1 MRNTSKQERAGFTV
15 IELLTVL
22 AIIGILAGLIMG
34 AAQSARKQALI
45 AKARA
50 SISSLETALGMFQ
63 SDFGGYPSSGN
74 ANLVNALSEGS
85 GTYVIGT
92 QSYTLSPTDWNG
104 PYMNF
109 QTNEIPAGQFLDP
122 WGNSYEYIN
131 PGTGHGIGAN
141 HGSYVDIWSNGPN
154 AIDEHTSSPKP
165 GDDVT
170 NWRR

>member
-1 MRNTSKQERAGFTV
+1 MRNNSKQERAGFTV

-22 AIIGILAGLIMG
+22 AIIGILGGLIMG
-34 AAQSARKQALI
+34 AAHSARKQALV
-45 AKARA
+45 AKAKA
-50 SISSLETALGMFQ
+50 AISSVETALGMFQ

-92 QSYTLSPTDWNG
+92 QSYTISTTDWNG

-109 QTNEIPAGQFLDP
+109 KDEASAGVFMDP
-122 WGNSYEYIN
+122 WGNSYVYEAGTDH
-131 PGTGHGIGAN
+131 GTGADYTG
-141 HGSYVDIWSNGPN
+141 YVNILSNGPDGKSGTN
-154 AIDEHTSSPKP
+154 
-165 GDDVT
+165 DDIV

>member
-1 MRNTSKQERAGFTV
+1 MRNYKKGFTV

-45 AKARA
+45 AKAKA

-63 SDFGGYPSSGN
+63 SDIGAYPSQGN
-74 ANLVNALSEGS
+74 ANMVTCLISSS
-85 GTYVIGT
+85 GCLLGT
-92 QSYTLSPTDWNG
+92 AGAPITTSQAANWSG

-109 QTNEIPAGQFLDP
+109 QTNELPGAEFLDP
-122 WGNSYEYIN
+122 WGNPYVYNAGSDH
-131 PGTGHGIGAN
+131 GTGAN
-141 HGSYVDIWSNGPN
+141 YSVSGYMDIYSFGPDGLDN
-154 AIDEHTSSPKP
+154 SGG
-165 GDDVT
+165 GDDVA

>member
-22 AIIGILAGLIMG
+22 AIIGILGGLIMG
-34 AAQSARKQALI
+34 AAQSARKQALV
-45 AKARA
+45 AKAKA

-63 SDFGGYPSSGN
+63 TDLGGYPTPSAGN
-74 ANLVNALSEGS
+74 ANLVNALSEKS

-92 QSYTLSPTDWNG
+92 QSYTLPTTDWSG

-122 WGNSYEYIN
+122 WGNPYVYEAGTDH
-131 PGTGHGIGAN
+131 GTGADYTG
-141 HGSYVDIWSNGPN
+141 YVNILSNGPDGKSGTN
-154 AIDEHTSSPKP
+154 
-165 GDDVT
+165 DDIV

>member
-1 MRNTSKQERAGFTV
+1 MRNKKKGFTV

-45 AKARA
+45 AKAKA

-63 SDFGGYPSSGN
+63 SNIGAYPSQGN
-74 ANLVNALSEGS
+74 ANMVTCLTTSSGCLV
-85 GTYVIGT
+85 GTAGT
-92 QSYTLSPTDWNG
+92 PMTTSQAADWSG

-109 QTNEIPAGQFLDP
+109 QTNEVSGGTFVDP
-122 WGNSYEYIN
+122 WGNPYVYKAGSDH
-131 PGTGHGIGAN
+131 GTGADYSVSG
-141 HGSYVDIWSNGPN
+141 YMDIYSFGPN
-154 AIDEHTSSPKP
+154 
-165 GDDVT
+165 GVDDSGAPDDIA